1 MLHAA
6 LYLAALAP
14 TPTPTPELDENLITP
29 GPIGFLFIFL
39 IAVAAVLLIIDMTR
53 RVRRVR
59 YRAEVREQIARE
71 QAAERDDDPT
81 R

>member
-14 TPTPTPELDENLITP
+14 TPSPTPELDENLITP

-39 IAVAAVLLIIDMTR
+39 IAVAAVLLIVDMTR

-59 YRAEVREQIARE
+59 YRAEVREEIERE
-71 QAAERDDDPT
+71 QAAKSGDDTP